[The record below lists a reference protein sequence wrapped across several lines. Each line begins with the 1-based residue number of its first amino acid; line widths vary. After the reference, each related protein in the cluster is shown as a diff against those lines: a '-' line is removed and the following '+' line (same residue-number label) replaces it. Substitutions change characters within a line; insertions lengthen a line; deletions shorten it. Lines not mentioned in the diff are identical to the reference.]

1 VSRTT
6 SKNAGRSTTGE
17 ARVPYYRQADHIE
30 AAKHLRLTVTRYIAD
45 RAALREV
52 EEAMVMLRAAAP
64 VAGERG
70 ARHASDCDCATC
82 AYSKKHPQ
90 LNAPRCWEHKPAAIR
105 AAIDELRH
113 ATRPEQRTSYEHALH
128 ALADFVDQL
137 LATTDDRGSIKSQRE
152 LIEKLR
158 NAVPR
163 RKESA

>member
-1 VSRTT
+1 MARTST

-17 ARVPYYRQADHIE
+17 AKVPYYRQADHVE

-70 ARHASDCDCATC
+70 ARQ
-82 AYSKKHPQ
+82 AYDGAQ
-90 LNAPRCWEHKPAAIR
+90 AKPAATR
-105 AAIDELRH
+105 AAIEELRH
-113 ATRPEQRTSYEHALH
+113 ATSPKQRTSYERALH
-128 ALADFVDQL
+128 ALADLVDQL
-137 LATTDDRGSIKSQRE
+137 LATTDDRGSTKSQRE

-158 NAVPR
+158 TAVPR
-163 RKESA
+163 REESA